1 MSPARQQSVAQ
12 HRKANLYQ
20 QVLRP
25 LWDRI
30 AFGICMSI
38 DRTSQHGD
46 CDAVACAFV
55 THHLIVKPVQN
66 LP

>member
-1 MSPARQQSVAQ
+1 MSSAHQQSAAQ

-38 DRTSQHGD
+38 DGTSQHGD
-46 CDAVACAFV
+46 CDAVASGFV